1 MLSTLESL
9 LRAMTAYFNYKAE
22 QSKYELFRILE
33 DTEDKIKKIKNEIKD
48 AHDRGISMMFLNSC
62 TPWPKRKNSATIYQ
76 TEFLEVEKGTK
87 IQAKRG
93 IYTPQ
98 VDEKWYS
105 KAYVDKILINR
116 IK

>member
-48 AHDRGISMMFLNSC
+48 AHDRGDLNDVSELLY
-62 TPWPKRKNSATIYQ
+62 SLA
-76 TEFLEVEKGTK
+76 ETK
-87 IQAKRG
+87 KFR
-93 IYTPQ
+93 
-98 VDEKWYS
+98 DDLS
-105 KAYVDKILINR
+105 NR
-116 IK
+116 IFGSRKRDEDPS